1 MTQNTVMNESVSEK
15 ERRRLEQQHEHE
27 IKVLARKN
35 VPLKKR
41 IKTHTVQTII
51 YICCIFMAI
60 VCLLPLWLLFVDAT
74 RSTQQINQ
82 GMSLLPSTYLAIN
95 WNSLMEHDFPIVQ
108 SFFNSVLI
116 SFSSTALSLYFSTLT
131 AYSFVAYRYKGQKAV
146 WSVILILMMIP
157 GQLSMIGFY
166 KLVVDLGMYDTY
178 WPLII
183 PAIAGPGAVFFFKQ
197 YFDANFSRELV
208 EAARIDGSGEFRTFN
223 LIVLPTL
230 APAIATNAIF
240 GIVSSWNNYMGP
252 LMILSSTEKYTFP
265 MISQLLKTDRYNTDL
280 GAMALAVF
288 MTILPL
294 LVVYACFS
302 RFIIRGVAIGGGKE

>member
-1 MTQNTVMNESVSEK
+1 MSVESNVMTPEVLTESQIHK
-15 ERRRLEQQHEHE
+15 
-27 IKVLARKN
+27 LAKKQ

-41 IKTHTVQTII
+41 VKHTVVTTVI
-51 YICCIFMAI
+51 YICCVLMAI

-74 RSTQQINQ
+74 RATTQINQ
-82 GMSLLPSTYLAIN
+82 GMSLVPSRYLITN
-95 WNSLMEHDFPIVQ
+95 FNSLIEYDMPLVS

-116 SFSSTALSLYFSTLT
+116 SFCSTALSLYFSTLT

-197 YFDANFSRELV
+197 YFDANFSKEMV
-208 EAARIDGSGEFRTFN
+208 EAARIDGSSEFRTFN
-223 LIVLPTL
+223 LVVLPTL
-230 APAIATNAIF
+230 APALATNAIF

-252 LMILSSTEKYTFP
+252 LMLISSTEKYTFP
-265 MISQLLKTDRYNTDL
+265 MISQLIKTDRYSTDL

-288 MTILPL
+288 LTILPL
-294 LVVYACFS
+294 LIVYACFS

>member
-1 MTQNTVMNESVSEK
+1 MSVESNVMTPEVLTESQIHK
-15 ERRRLEQQHEHE
+15 
-27 IKVLARKN
+27 LAKKQ

-41 IKTHTVQTII
+41 VKHTVVTTVI
-51 YICCIFMAI
+51 YICCVLMAI

-74 RSTQQINQ
+74 RATTQINQ
-82 GMSLLPSTYLAIN
+82 GMSLVPSRYLITN
-95 WNSLMEHDFPIVQ
+95 FNSLIEYDMPLV
-108 SFFNSVLI
+108 SAFFNSVLI
-116 SFSSTALSLYFSTLT
+116 SFCSTALSLYFSTLT

-197 YFDANFSRELV
+197 YFDANFSKEMV
-208 EAARIDGSGEFRTFN
+208 EAARIDGSSEFRTFN
-223 LIVLPTL
+223 LVVLPTL
-230 APAIATNAIF
+230 APALATNAIF

-252 LMILSSTEKYTFP
+252 LMLISSTEKYTFP
-265 MISQLLKTDRYNTDL
+265 MISQLIKTDRYSTDL

-288 MTILPL
+288 LTILPL
-294 LVVYACFS
+294 LIVYTCFS

>member
-1 MTQNTVMNESVSEK
+1 MTEQTTHLMTQSEIHQLAKK
-15 ERRRLEQQHEHE
+15 E
-27 IKVLARKN
+27 I
-35 VPLKKR
+35 PLKQR
-41 IKTHTVQTII
+41 IKHTTVTTII
-51 YICCIFMAI
+51 YICCCLMGV

-74 RSTQQINQ
+74 RSTTEINQ
-82 GMSLLPSTYLAIN
+82 GMSLIPSGHLVIN
-95 WNSLMEHDFPIVQ
+95 FNSLMSHDFPIMQ
-108 SFFNSVLI
+108 AFINSVLI

-131 AYSFVAYRYKGQKAV
+131 AYSFVAYRYKGQKAI
-146 WSVILILMMIP
+146 WSIILILMMIP

-166 KLVVDLGMYDTY
+166 KLVVDMGMYDTY

-197 YFDANFSRELV
+197 YFDANFSKELV
-208 EAARIDGSGEFRTFN
+208 EAARIDGSSEFRTFN

-230 APAIATNAIF
+230 APALATNAIF

-252 LMILSSTEKYTFP
+252 LMLLSSTEKYTFP

-288 MTILPL
+288 LTILPL

>member
-1 MTQNTVMNESVSEK
+1 MTEQTTHLMTQSEIHQLAKK
-15 ERRRLEQQHEHE
+15 E
-27 IKVLARKN
+27 I
-35 VPLKKR
+35 PLKQR
-41 IKTHTVQTII
+41 IKHTTVTTII
-51 YICCIFMAI
+51 YICCCLMVV

-74 RSTQQINQ
+74 RSTTEINQ
-82 GMSLLPSTYLAIN
+82 GMSLIPSGHLVIN
-95 WNSLMEHDFPIVQ
+95 FNSLMSHDFPIMQ
-108 SFFNSVLI
+108 AFFNSVLI

-131 AYSFVAYRYKGQKAV
+131 AYSFVAYRYKGQKAI
-146 WSVILILMMIP
+146 WSIILILMMIP

-166 KLVVDLGMYDTY
+166 KLVVDMGMYDTY

-197 YFDANFSRELV
+197 YFDANFSKELV
-208 EAARIDGSGEFRTFN
+208 EAARIDGSSEFRTFN

-230 APAIATNAIF
+230 APALATNASF

-252 LMILSSTEKYTFP
+252 LMLLSSTEKYTFP

-288 MTILPL
+288 LTILPL

>member
-1 MTQNTVMNESVSEK
+1 MTEQTTHLMTQSEIHQLAKK
-15 ERRRLEQQHEHE
+15 E
-27 IKVLARKN
+27 I
-35 VPLKKR
+35 PLKQR
-41 IKTHTVQTII
+41 IKHTTVTTII
-51 YICCIFMAI
+51 YICCCLMVV

-74 RSTQQINQ
+74 RSTTEINQ
-82 GMSLLPSTYLAIN
+82 GMSLIPSGHLVIN
-95 WNSLMEHDFPIVQ
+95 FNSLMSHDFPIMQ
-108 SFFNSVLI
+108 AFFNSVLI

-131 AYSFVAYRYKGQKAV
+131 AYSFVAYRYKGQKAI
-146 WSVILILMMIP
+146 WSIILILMMIP

-166 KLVVDLGMYDTY
+166 KLVVDMGMYDTY

-197 YFDANFSRELV
+197 YFDANFSKELV
-208 EAARIDGSGEFRTFN
+208 EAARIDGSSEFRTFN

-230 APAIATNAIF
+230 APALSTNAIF

-252 LMILSSTEKYTFP
+252 LMLLSSTEKYTFP

-288 MTILPL
+288 LTILPL

>member
-1 MTQNTVMNESVSEK
+1 MTEQTTHLMTQSEIHQLAKK
-15 ERRRLEQQHEHE
+15 E
-27 IKVLARKN
+27 I
-35 VPLKKR
+35 PLKQR
-41 IKTHTVQTII
+41 IKHTTVTTII
-51 YICCIFMAI
+51 YICCCLMVV

-74 RSTQQINQ
+74 RSTTEINQ
-82 GMSLLPSTYLAIN
+82 GMSLIPSGHLVIN
-95 WNSLMEHDFPIVQ
+95 FNSLMSHDFPIMQ
-108 SFFNSVLI
+108 AFFNSVLI

-131 AYSFVAYRYKGQKAV
+131 AYSFVVYRYKGQKAI
-146 WSVILILMMIP
+146 WSIILILMMIP

-166 KLVVDLGMYDTY
+166 KLVVDMGMYDTY

-197 YFDANFSRELV
+197 YFDANFSKELV
-208 EAARIDGSGEFRTFN
+208 EAARIDGSSEFRTFN

-230 APAIATNAIF
+230 APALATNAIF

-252 LMILSSTEKYTFP
+252 LMLLSSTEKYTFP

-288 MTILPL
+288 LTILPL

>member
-1 MTQNTVMNESVSEK
+1 MSD
-15 ERRRLEQQHEHE
+15 ERIAAAGGQLTEHE
-27 IKVLARKN
+27 IHVLAKKQ
-35 VPLKKR
+35 VPLGQRVK
-41 IKTHTVQTII
+41 HVTVTTVI
-51 YICCIFMAI
+51 YICCVFMAI

-74 RSTQQINQ
+74 RATTQINQ
-82 GMSLLPSTYLAIN
+82 GMSLLPSKYL
-95 WNSLMEHDFPIVQ
+95 IVNFEALIEYEMPLV
-108 SFFNSVLI
+108 SGFFNSVLI
-116 SFSSTALSLYFSTLT
+116 SFCSTALSLYFSTLT

-146 WSVILILMMIP
+146 WSVILVLMMIP

-197 YFDANFSRELV
+197 YFDANFSKEMV

-223 LIVLPTL
+223 LVVLPTL
-230 APAIATNAIF
+230 APALATNAIF

-252 LMILSSTEKYTFP
+252 LMIISSTEKYTFP
-265 MISQLLKTDRYNTDL
+265 MISQLIKTDRYSTNL

-288 MTILPL
+288 LTILPL

>member
-1 MTQNTVMNESVSEK
+1 MTEQTTHLMTQSEIHQLAKK
-15 ERRRLEQQHEHE
+15 E
-27 IKVLARKN
+27 I
-35 VPLKKR
+35 PLKQR
-41 IKTHTVQTII
+41 IKHTTVTTII
-51 YICCIFMAI
+51 YICCCLMVV

-74 RSTQQINQ
+74 RSTTEINQ
-82 GMSLLPSTYLAIN
+82 GMSLIPSGHLVIN
-95 WNSLMEHDFPIVQ
+95 FNSLMSHDFPIMQ
-108 SFFNSVLI
+108 AFFNSVLI

-131 AYSFVAYRYKGQKAV
+131 AYSFVAYRYKGQKAI
-146 WSVILILMMIP
+146 WSIILILMMIP

-166 KLVVDLGMYDTY
+166 KLVVDMGMYDTY

-197 YFDANFSRELV
+197 YFDANFSKELV
-208 EAARIDGSGEFRTFN
+208 EAARIDGSSEFRTFN

-230 APAIATNAIF
+230 APALATNAIF

-252 LMILSSTEKYTFP
+252 LMLITTTEKYTFP
-265 MISQLLKTDRYNTDL
+265 MIVQLLKTDRYNTDL

-288 MTILPL
+288 LTILPL

>member
-1 MTQNTVMNESVSEK
+1 MTEQTTHLMTQSEIHQLAKK
-15 ERRRLEQQHEHE
+15 E
-27 IKVLARKN
+27 I
-35 VPLKKR
+35 PLKQR
-41 IKTHTVQTII
+41 IKHTTVTTII
-51 YICCIFMAI
+51 YICCCLMVV

-74 RSTQQINQ
+74 RSTTEINQ
-82 GMSLLPSTYLAIN
+82 GMSLIPSGHLVIN
-95 WNSLMEHDFPIVQ
+95 FNSLMSHDFPIMQ
-108 SFFNSVLI
+108 AFFNSVLI

-131 AYSFVAYRYKGQKAV
+131 AYSFVAYRYKGQKAI
-146 WSVILILMMIP
+146 WSIILILMMIP

-166 KLVVDLGMYDTY
+166 KLVVDMGMYDTY

-197 YFDANFSRELV
+197 YFDANFSKELV
-208 EAARIDGSGEFRTFN
+208 EAARIDGSSEFRTFN

-230 APAIATNAIF
+230 APALATNAIF

-252 LMILSSTEKYTFP
+252 LMLLSSTEKYTFP

-288 MTILPL
+288 LTILPL

>member
-1 MTQNTVMNESVSEK
+1 MTEQTTHLMTQSEIHQLAKK
-15 ERRRLEQQHEHE
+15 E
-27 IKVLARKN
+27 I
-35 VPLKKR
+35 PLKQR
-41 IKTHTVQTII
+41 ITPTTVTTII
-51 YICCIFMAI
+51 YICCCLMVV

-74 RSTQQINQ
+74 RSTTEINQ
-82 GMSLLPSTYLAIN
+82 GMSLIPSGHLVIN
-95 WNSLMEHDFPIVQ
+95 FNSLMSHDFPIMQ
-108 SFFNSVLI
+108 AFFNSVLI

-131 AYSFVAYRYKGQKAV
+131 AYSFVAYRYKGQKAI
-146 WSVILILMMIP
+146 WSIILILMMIP

-166 KLVVDLGMYDTY
+166 KLVVDMGMYDTY

-197 YFDANFSRELV
+197 YFDANFSKELV
-208 EAARIDGSGEFRTFN
+208 EAARIDGSSEFRTFN

-230 APAIATNAIF
+230 APALATNAIF

-252 LMILSSTEKYTFP
+252 LMLLSSTEKYTFP

-288 MTILPL
+288 LTILPL

>member
-1 MTQNTVMNESVSEK
+1 MSD
-15 ERRRLEQQHEHE
+15 ERIAAAGGQLTEHE
-27 IKVLARKN
+27 IHVLAKKQ
-35 VPLKKR
+35 VPLGQRVK
-41 IKTHTVQTII
+41 HVTVTTVI
-51 YICCIFMAI
+51 YICCVFMAI

-74 RSTQQINQ
+74 RATTQINQ
-82 GMSLLPSTYLAIN
+82 GMSLLPSKYL
-95 WNSLMEHDFPIVQ
+95 IVNFEALIEYEMPLV
-108 SFFNSVLI
+108 SGFFNSVLI
-116 SFSSTALSLYFSTLT
+116 SFCSTALSLYFSTLT
-131 AYSFVAYRYKGQKAV
+131 AYSFVAYRYKGQKAI
-146 WSVILILMMIP
+146 WSIILILMMIP

-197 YFDANFSRELV
+197 YFDANFSKELV

-240 GIVSSWNNYMGP
+240 GIVSAWNNYMGP

>member
-1 MTQNTVMNESVSEK
+1 MTTQENVM
-15 ERRRLEQQHEHE
+15 QEHLTE
-27 IKVLARKN
+27 HQIHQLAKKQ
-35 VPLKKR
+35 VPLQKR
-41 IKTHTVQTII
+41 VKHVVVTTII
-51 YICCIFMAI
+51 YILCILMAI

-74 RSTQQINQ
+74 RATAEINQ
-82 GMSLLPSTYLAIN
+82 GMSLIPSKYLITNFNALIEYN
-95 WNSLMEHDFPIVQ
+95 MPLVSA
-108 SFFNSVLI
+108 FFNSVLI
-116 SFSSTALSLYFSTLT
+116 SFCSTALSLYFSTLT

-197 YFDANFSRELV
+197 YFDANFSKEMV
-208 EAARIDGSGEFRTFN
+208 EAARIDGSSEFRTFN
-223 LIVLPTL
+223 LVVLPTL
-230 APAIATNAIF
+230 APALATNAIF

-252 LMILSSTEKYTFP
+252 LMLISSTEKYTFP
-265 MISQLLKTDRYNTDL
+265 MISQLIKTDRYSTDL

-288 MTILPL
+288 LTILPL

>member
-1 MTQNTVMNESVSEK
+1 MTEQTTHLMTQSEIHQLAKK
-15 ERRRLEQQHEHE
+15 E
-27 IKVLARKN
+27 I
-35 VPLKKR
+35 PLKQR
-41 IKTHTVQTII
+41 IKHTTVTTII
-51 YICCIFMAI
+51 YICCCLMVV

-74 RSTQQINQ
+74 RSTTEINQ
-82 GMSLLPSTYLAIN
+82 GMSLIPSGHLVIN
-95 WNSLMEHDFPIVQ
+95 FNSLMSHDFPIMQ
-108 SFFNSVLI
+108 AFFNSVLI

-131 AYSFVAYRYKGQKAV
+131 AYSFVAYRYKGQKAI
-146 WSVILILMMIP
+146 WSIILILMMIP

-166 KLVVDLGMYDTY
+166 KLVVDMGMYDTY

-197 YFDANFSRELV
+197 YFDANFSKELV
-208 EAARIDGSGEFRTFN
+208 EAARIDGSSEFRTFN

-230 APAIATNAIF
+230 APALATNAIF

-252 LMILSSTEKYTFP
+252 LRLLSSTEKYTFP
-265 MISQLLKTDRYNTDL
+265 MIVQLLKTDRYNTDL

-288 MTILPL
+288 LTILPL

>member
-1 MTQNTVMNESVSEK
+1 MTEQTTHLMTQSEIHQLAKK
-15 ERRRLEQQHEHE
+15 E
-27 IKVLARKN
+27 I
-35 VPLKKR
+35 PLKQR
-41 IKTHTVQTII
+41 IKHTTVTTII
-51 YICCIFMAI
+51 YICCCLMVV

-74 RSTQQINQ
+74 RSTTEINQ
-82 GMSLLPSTYLAIN
+82 GMSLIPSGHLVIN
-95 WNSLMEHDFPIVQ
+95 FNSLMSHDFPIMQ
-108 SFFNSVLI
+108 AFFNSVLI

-131 AYSFVAYRYKGQKAV
+131 AYSFVAYRYKGQKAI
-146 WSVILILMMIP
+146 WSIILILMMIP

-166 KLVVDLGMYDTY
+166 KLVVDMGMYDTY

-197 YFDANFSRELV
+197 YFDANFSKELV
-208 EAARIDGSGEFRTFN
+208 EAARIDGSSEFRTFN

-240 GIVSSWNNYMGP
+240 GIVSAWNNYMGP